1 MMILDAILYVIVF
14 AVLLY
19 LFKHAVRF
27 YLKEE
32 EKAEI
37 RERGERWKGL
47 EIQKRKQDWRQK
59 QKKGKEKNSDG

>member
-1 MMILDAILYVIVF
+1 MMVLDAILYVAVF

-27 YLKEE
+27 YLRED

-37 RERGERWKGL
+37 RERDEKFKQY
-47 EIQKRKQDWRQK
+47 EIQKRKQNWL
-59 QKKGKEKNSDG
+59 